1 MIQFLTFLL
10 CTTGLF
16 VYPAVFYFFVTID
29 VLIYGQMCFPTFF
42 SLFKIF
48 MASLLALFFRM
59 DFRAILPGFVKSTT
73 EILIE
78 IVLDLWIYL
87 EDN

>member
-1 MIQFLTFLL
+1 
-10 CTTGLF
+10 
-16 VYPAVFYFFVTID
+16 
-29 VLIYGQMCFPTFF
+29 
-42 SLFKIF
+42 

-87 EDN
+87 EDNWRIIILSIAMHKYRIFLFLFMSLKSLVIF